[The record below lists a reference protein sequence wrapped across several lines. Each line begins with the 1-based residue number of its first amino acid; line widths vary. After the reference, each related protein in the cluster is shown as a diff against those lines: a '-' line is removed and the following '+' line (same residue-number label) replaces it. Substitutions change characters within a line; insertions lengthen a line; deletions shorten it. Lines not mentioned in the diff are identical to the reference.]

1 MAPSS
6 TSSQHQTDPLL
17 SPKLVNEQHAAPLSS
32 ATSTSIKALSFL
44 RLAVGAACTIAP
56 RFACGLFYFPVPAAY
71 AVMPRLFG
79 VRDIALAELLYTAED
94 KNSPTRGRREIRRSL
109 WAGIGC
115 DAVDIL
121 SLAYGVATG
130 TVGKAPAAI
139 IGGGAVAFIALAA
152 VGLKGIR
159 EEEK

>member
-1 MAPSS
+1 MAPS
-6 TSSQHQTDPLL
+6 TISSQHQTDPLL
-17 SPKLVNEQHAAPLSS
+17 PPKRMNEQHVASLSS
-32 ATSTSIKALSFL
+32 GTSTSIKALSFL
-44 RLAVGAACTIAP
+44 RLAVGAACTVAP
-56 RFACGLFYFPVPAAY
+56 RFTCGLFYLPVPAAY

-79 VRDIALAELLYTAED
+79 VRDVALAELLYTAED
-94 KNSPTRGRREIRRSL
+94 KNSPTGGKREIRRSL

-130 TVGKAPAAI
+130 TVGKVPAAI

-152 VGLKGIR
+152 IGMKGVR